1 MNRKQHFR
9 THVQG
14 ESLEN
19 QINLLYDKITEI
31 LLLPIVIFVATIF
44 ICMIYIGVLK
54 VELLTVVFLLILLVV
69 FSIRAFF
76 KIKKLHRQIWHY
88 RKGLDGERY
97 VGSMLEKFSSNK
109 TFVFHD
115 IVCEKQNNGKI
126 VKFNIDHV
134 VISTKGIFTID
145 SKNWSLPDREY
156 NQADFVFKD
165 GELIDSTGILQKDLM
180 DKIDSQGK
188 WLEDK
193 IYEWINQRIPVYRV
207 GIMIG
212 AYVNNVNK
220 DFSKFWIVNES
231 AFAGLFDREKEKMPM
246 QDVLRIS
253 DSIRRFVEKP
263 IK

>member
-44 ICMIYIGVLK
+44 ICMIYIGALK

-134 VISTKGIFTID
+134 VISTKG
-145 SKNWSLPDREY
+145 EY

-165 GELIDSTGILQKDLM
+165 GELIDSTGVLQKDLM

-193 IYEWINQRIPVYRV
+193 IHEWINQRIPVYRV

-212 AYVNNVNK
+212 AYVKNVNK
-220 DFSKFWIVNES
+220 DFSKFWIVNDS
-231 AFAGLFDREKEKMPM
+231 AFAGLFDRKKEKMPM

>member
-31 LLLPIVIFVATIF
+31 LIVPIVIFVATVF
-44 ICMIYIGVLK
+44 ILMIYIGFLK
-54 VELLTVVFLLILLVV
+54 VELLTVVFVLILLVA

-76 KIKKLHRQIWHY
+76 KIKKLHRQIGYY

-97 VGSMLEKFSSNK
+97 VGSMLEKCSSNK
-109 TFVFHD
+109 TFIFHD
-115 IVCEKQNNGKI
+115 IVCEKQNNDKI

-134 VISTKGIFTID
+134 IISTKGIFTID

-165 GELIDSTGILQKDLM
+165 GELIDSTGVLQKDLM
-180 DKIDSQGK
+180 GKIDSQGK

-193 IYEWINQRIPVYRV
+193 IHEWIRQRYPVYRV

-231 AFAGLFDREKEKMPM
+231 AFAGLFDRKPEIIPM
-246 QDVLRIS
+246 EDVLRIS
-253 DSIRRFVEKP
+253 DSLRRFVEKP